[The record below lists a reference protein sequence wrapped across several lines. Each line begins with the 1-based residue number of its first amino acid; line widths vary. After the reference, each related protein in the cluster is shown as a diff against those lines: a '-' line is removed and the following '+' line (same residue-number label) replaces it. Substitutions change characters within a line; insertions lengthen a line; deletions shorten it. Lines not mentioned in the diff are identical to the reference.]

1 MDTRTTFGTAVYG
14 RCTGSF
20 IKFLF
25 AFLYD
30 SISITRLRYKPVS
43 SEFFSEK
50 SHMFYLHHPGITDVK
65 VSYGALQKRLYG
77 TTPVKFTVVPVIRY
91 GARQPYEL

>member
-1 MDTRTTFGTAVYG
+1 
-14 RCTGSF
+14 
-20 IKFLF
+20 
-25 AFLYD
+25 
-30 SISITRLRYKPVS
+30 
-43 SEFFSEK
+43 
-50 SHMFYLHHPGITDVK
+50 MFYLHHPGITDVK